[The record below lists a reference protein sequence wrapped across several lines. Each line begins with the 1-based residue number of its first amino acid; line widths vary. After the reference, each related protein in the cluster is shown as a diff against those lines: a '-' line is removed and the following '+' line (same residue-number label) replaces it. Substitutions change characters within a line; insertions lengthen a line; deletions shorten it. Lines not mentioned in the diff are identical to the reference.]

1 MPIRVF
7 IETNCLKASI
17 FELDINFKI
26 EKKTDQKNFNVDTS

>member
-26 EKKTDQKNFNVDTS
+26 EKNNRSQEL